1 MIHRNFGEGCAEDGP
16 HGGIMSITRRT
27 DYAVRMMYELAQ
39 LPPGVTLSTRDI
51 CEMSDV
57 PESFG
62 VTIAAFLVES
72 SLVSAE
78 GFRNQ
83 LLSLARPAKEITM
96 DEIVYA
102 CEPEFSLST
111 CVPDPLSCRRSSHCG
126 VHTMWGSLD
135 TIITDHLKSITLAEV
150 AGGGGISAD
159 TLNSRAIARSV
170 EHVTC

>member
-1 MIHRNFGEGCAEDGP
+1 MP
-16 HGGIMSITRRT
+16 ITRRT

-39 LPPGVTLSTRDI
+39 LPPGVTLSTRDV
-51 CEMSDV
+51 CEMADV

-72 SLVSAE
+72 SLVSVE

-83 LLSLARPAKEITM
+83 LLSLTRPATGITM

-111 CVPDPLSCRRSSHCG
+111 CVRDPLSCKRSSHCG

-135 TIITDHLKSITLAEV
+135 TIILDHLKSITLAEV
-150 AGGGGISAD
+150 AHGGGVSAD

-170 EHVTC
+170 ERITC